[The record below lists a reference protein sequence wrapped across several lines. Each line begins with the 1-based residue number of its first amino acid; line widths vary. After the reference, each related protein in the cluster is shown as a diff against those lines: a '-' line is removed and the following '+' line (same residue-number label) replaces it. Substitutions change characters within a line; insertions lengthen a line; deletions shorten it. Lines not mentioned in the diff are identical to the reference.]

1 MESDAGEQLQEPVAA
16 AGDAASQMRAARKKA
31 GLSLADIAARTR
43 VPLRHLEALERGDYG
58 ALPGITYCAGFA
70 RAFARAVGMDE
81 VALVAKIRQEADDAG
96 DFASAQFHIEE
107 PVDPARIPPRI
118 LAWVAAIIA
127 LLIMG
132 GYALWRIQLNAPPS
146 EEAVLSP
153 PPRRAVPVKQA
164 PPPAVAQAGPVV
176 LTAAEDVWLRIN
188 DGEASQLFEGMLK
201 RGESFT
207 VPLDA
212 KNPTILTGR
221 PDALA
226 VTVGGRP
233 VPPLGTAEKTIS
245 NFPISAAALLARG
258 TAMPSSPAGA
268 APQAPGPASNAPP
281 VTSPPPAARP
291 QRPSSPSE
299 RKPAAAND
307 PAEVPPAPA
316 SSPAALVASP
326 PAVAS
331 PAGQ

>member
-1 MESDAGEQLQEPVAA
+1 MTKTELVMESDAGGQLPEPVASA
-16 AGDAASQMRAARKKA
+16 DDAASQMRAARKKA

-70 RAFARAVGMDE
+70 RAFARAVEMDE
-81 VALVAKIRQEADDAG
+81 VALVAKIRREADDAG
-96 DFASAQFHIEE
+96 DFASTQFHMEE

-118 LAWVAAIIA
+118 MAWVAAIIA
-127 LLIMG
+127 LLIVG
-132 GYALWRIQLNAPPS
+132 GYALWRIQLNAPPA

-153 PPRRAVPVKQA
+153 PQRPAAHRKQA
-164 PPPAVAQAGPVV
+164 PRPAAAVAQAGPVM
-176 LTAAEDVWLRIN
+176 LTATEDVWLRIN
-188 DGEASQLFEGMLK
+188 DGADNELFEGMLK
-201 RGESFT
+201 RGENFT
-207 VPLDA
+207 VPADA

-245 NFPISAAALLARG
+245 NFPISAAALLGRG
-258 TAMPSSPAGA
+258 TVRPSTPAGA
-268 APQAPGPASNAPP
+268 APRTPGPASGAQ
-281 VTSPPPAARP
+281 VTPRPHAAT
-291 QRPSSPSE
+291 E
-299 RKPAAAND
+299 REPAAANTGQL
-307 PAEVPPAPA
+307 PPGA
-316 SSPAALVASP
+316 SASP
-326 PAVAS
+326 PAAAS